1 MDDATRFRLALA
13 HREPDRVPIHDSP
26 WPTTV
31 ARWREEGLPANT
43 SPAAYF
49 GYAMSGITADLSP
62 RLPEEE
68 VSEPGSE
75 FRVWRTS
82 YGQLRRQKRDLT
94 STPEIEDW
102 PVKDRADWDRLKP
115 LLEPNPDRIDWAQ
128 VRASYAAAR
137 KTGRFVTFHAHISY
151 AQFLEYVRND
161 ELLMLLVTDPGWVHD
176 MFATHAR
183 LVTGL
188 AQLVWDAGIHYDAA
202 FLACDLGYRN
212 ASLFSPDTYRALQFP
227 HDRDIFDSFH
237 ARGVPVI
244 LHSDGCVKALIPHFL
259 DAGLDCLQ
267 PLEVKAGMDLVE
279 LKRTYGDRLAFM
291 GGIDARAMAHPDP
304 AVIEEEI
311 RHKFAIA
318 MPGGGYI
325 FHSDHSVPH
334 DVSFDQYRRTIDL
347 VRKYGSYA

>member
-1 MDDATRFRLALA
+1 MNDAMRFRLALA

-31 ARWREEGLPANT
+31 ARWREEGLPPAT

-49 GYAMSGITADLSP
+49 GYSMVGVTADLSP
-62 RLPEEE
+62 RVPSAIVRDEGEY
-68 VSEPGSE
+68 
-75 FRVWRTS
+75 RITRTS

-102 PVKDRADWDRLKP
+102 PVRNRNDWEAIRPRLDP
-115 LLEPNPDRIDWAQ
+115 TADRIDWPH
-128 VRASYAAAR
+128 VRATYAAAR
-137 KTGRFVTFHAHISY
+137 RAGKFVTFHAHIGY

-183 LVTGL
+183 LVIGL
-188 AQLVWDAGIHYDAA
+188 SQLVWEGGIRYDAA

-212 ASLFSPDTYRALQFP
+212 ATLFSPDTYRALQFP
-227 HDRDIFDSFH
+227 HDRDVFDAFH

-259 DAGLDCLQ
+259 DAGFDCLQ
-267 PLEVKAGMDLVE
+267 PLEAKAGMDLVA
-279 LKRTYGDRLAFM
+279 LKREYGSRLAYM

-304 AVIEEEI
+304 AVIEAEI
-311 RHKFAIA
+311 RTKFEAA

-325 FHSDHSVPH
+325 YHSDHSVPH
-334 DVSFDQYRRTIDL
+334 NVSFAQYRRTMEL
-347 VRKYGSYA
+347 VRRYGTYRA